1 MRIPA
6 AARRAGWNVA
16 DQAVSSLS
24 NLAVSV
30 LVARSVDSTAFGGF
44 TIAFTIFSLL
54 TGFSRA
60 VVTFPL
66 GVRFAD
72 ASRAKF
78 DYAAASAVGCSF
90 LLSVIAGACCLVVG
104 DLLGGSPG
112 AALTALGVVFPGL
125 IVQEAWRNVFIASG
139 RASAAALNSTFWA
152 VAQLLAIWVV
162 LSFGKSSVGPLV
174 LAWGGSAAVA
184 ALLGIAQSRIRPR
197 PARSL
202 RWLWEN
208 RGVSGYVGYE
218 YLTVQGSYQVT
229 LLLIAAVASLE
240 ANGALRGAQVL
251 LGPVTTL
258 VAATMR
264 FAVPEVARRRAQLT
278 ERQWYLGAVVIA
290 AFGGVAGLLWGLVFV
305 ITPDS
310 LGYQLLG
317 DTWPG
322 ARDIIWVTILAN
334 FAMSL
339 STGPYTMLYAM
350 DRANVTMVVHTAF
363 APLVLIFGVGGAA
376 LAGAGGATAG
386 FTLAY
391 FLAAP
396 LWWRQLRREVRRRQ
410 VAGSNAN

>member
-16 DQAVSSLS
+16 DQAASSLS

-72 ASRAKF
+72 APRAKF
-78 DYAAASAVGCSF
+78 DHAAASAVGCSF
-90 LLSVIAGACCLVVG
+90 LLSVIAGLCCLVVG

-139 RASAAALNSTFWA
+139 RASAAALNTTFWA
-152 VAQLLAIWVV
+152 IAQLLAVWVV
-162 LSFGKSSVGPLV
+162 LSFGKPSVGPLV
-174 LAWGGSAAVA
+174 LAWGGSAVVA
-184 ALLGIAQSRIRPR
+184 ALLGIAQSRVRPR
-197 PARSL
+197 PERSL
-202 RWLWEN
+202 RWLWDN

-264 FAVPEVARRRAQLT
+264 FAVPEVARRRAKLT
-278 ERQWYLGAVVIA
+278 ERQWYLGAVAIA

-305 ITPDS
+305 IAPDS

-350 DRANVTMVVHTAF
+350 DRANVTMGIHTAF

-376 LAGAGGATAG
+376 LDGAGGATAG

-396 LWWRQLRREVRRRQ
+396 LWWRQLRREVTRREA
-410 VAGSNAN
+410 AGSNAK